1 MEVAERRICWA
12 ITLASRVFGKTCDIL
27 MILRANALVLVRSSR
42 CLLIPIRA
50 FSRPQITG
58 SPDHQITRSLSSLAE
73 FQYPCLHVQRHS
85 RSQSL
90 FSSSSARVSDIP
102 LPHVT
107 IPGRE

>member
-73 FQYPCLHVQRHS
+73 FQYLCPLDLTHS
-85 RSQSL
+85 RSKSQI
-90 FSSSSARVSDIP
+90 SSSWA
-102 LPHVT
+102 LA
-107 IPGRE
+107 